1 MGLGA
6 DAYPPI
12 VSVSRVTNCCAEP
25 ARPKRRVA
33 GYVVAVVGPIALA
46 FVLVPFRDSLRSSTV
61 GFAFVVIVVIAAS
74 LGRVGPG
81 IVASIEGFLIFNFLF
96 LPPFGTFVIERP
108 EDVTALFVFLGLS
121 ILISILFARAA
132 ERADAAEARE
142 AELRTLQELSRDLVV
157 QGPGEE
163 TYRALLESLVQEFGF
178 DAGALFVQEQG
189 EGLVELMAVGA
200 EAGTM
205 TPTWDP
211 SSPGRAP
218 ERLPLSV
225 GRRNLGLI
233 VLVGERPAL
242 DSPESRVIR
251 AVCDQLALVLERD
264 RLLRTATEA
273 EIFRQTDQ
281 IRRSMLAAVS
291 HDLRS
296 PLAAIKASVTDLLD
310 PEVRRPEAEQREV
323 LRTIDTETD
332 RLDMLVA
339 NLLDMS
345 RIEAGV
351 LQAKPESVD
360 LAEVVDEGGRRR
372 RRPLARHPRST
383 RRSTSGTH
391 QPRADPVFL
400 DRVLV
405 EPAGQR
411 GPRLRRGR
419 ACRGRGPRGRPRQR
433 RCDGAGGRPRPRR
446 RSGGARAALLPLLPV
461 GGEDVEAGARAGPRH
476 LEGVR
481 RPDGRRAL
489 DRGHARRRGH
499 VRVLAARGR
508 FVTRI
513 LVIDDEAHIR
523 RAVERALAARGYE
536 VDAAEDGA
544 DALDRAA
551 LAPPTW

>member
-1 MGLGA
+1 MGLGSG
-6 DAYPPI
+6 AYPHI
-12 VSVSRVTNCCAEP
+12 VSVSRFYELLREP

-81 IVASIEGFLIFNFLF
+81 IVASIEGFLIFNFFF

-163 TYRALLESLVQEFGF
+163 TYRALLEHLVGEFGF
-178 DAGALFVQEQG
+178 DAGSLFVQEQG
-189 EGLVELMAVGA
+189 EGLVESMAVGA
-200 EAGTM
+200 EAGTI

-211 SSPGRAP
+211 SSSGRAP

-233 VLVGERPAL
+233 VLVGERPPL
-242 DSPESRVIR
+242 DAPESRVIR

-310 PEVRRPEAEQREV
+310 PEVERPPGEQLEV

-360 LAEVVDEGGRRR
+360 LAEVVTKEVDGAAVRWPGIHVDVAIDE
-372 RRPLARHPRST
+372 RHASA
-383 RRSTSGTH
+383 S
-391 QPRADPVFL
+391 ADPVFL
-400 DRVLV
+400 DRVLSNLLDNAARASIEAGRMEV
-405 EPAGQR
+405 EVRVG
-411 GPRLRRGR
+411 
-419 ACRGRGPRGRPRQR
+419 GRGS
-433 RCDGAGGRPRPRR
+433 DGATVVRVVDHGHGVDPVAREQLFYPFYRLEGRTSKLGPGLGLAISKGFVDLMGGELWIEDT
-446 RSGGARAALLPLLPV
+446 SGGGATFAFSLP
-461 GGEDVEAGARAGPRH
+461 GAGS
-476 LEGVR
+476 
-481 RPDGRRAL
+481 
-489 DRGHARRRGH
+489 
-499 VRVLAARGR
+499 
-508 FVTRI
+508 
-513 LVIDDEAHIR
+513 
-523 RAVERALAARGYE
+523 
-536 VDAAEDGA
+536 
-544 DALDRAA
+544 
-551 LAPPTW
+551 

>member
-1 MGLGA
+1 MYGLL
-6 DAYPPI
+6 
-12 VSVSRVTNCCAEP
+12 REP
-25 ARPKRRVA
+25 ASPRRRAA
-33 GYVVAVVGPIALA
+33 GYVVALVGPIALA
-46 FVLVPFRDSLRSSTV
+46 AALVPFRDNLRSTTV
-61 GFAFVVIVVIAAS
+61 GFTFVVIVVIAAS

-81 IVASIEGFLIFNFLF
+81 IVASIVGFLAFNYYF
-96 LPPFGTFVIERP
+96 LPPFDTFAIARP

-121 ILISILFARAA
+121 ILISILFARAG

-163 TYRALLESLVQEFGF
+163 TYRALLEHLVREFAF

-200 EAGTM
+200 EPGRI

-211 SSPGRAP
+211 ASSGRAP

-233 VLVGERPAL
+233 VLIGERPPLEA
-242 DSPESRVIR
+242 PESRVIR

-310 PEVRRPEAEQREV
+310 LDVRRSEAEQLEV
-323 LRTIDTETD
+323 LRTIDMEAD

-360 LAEVVDEGGRRR
+360 LVEVVTKEVDAAAVRWPGIAVDAVMDE
-372 RRPLARHPRST
+372 RHASAT
-383 RRSTSGTH
+383 
-391 QPRADPVFL
+391 ADPVFL
-400 DRVLV
+400 DRVLSNLLDNAARASAEAGRTAV
-405 EPAGQR
+405 EVRVG
-411 GPRLRRGR
+411 
-419 ACRGRGPRGRPRQR
+419 GRGADGVTVRVIDHGHGVDPVAREQLFYPFYRLEGRTSKLGPGLGLAISKGFV
-433 RCDGAGGRPRPRR
+433 DLMGGELWIEDTPG
-446 RSGGARAALLPLLPV
+446 GGATFAFSLPK
-461 GGEDVEAGARAGPRH
+461 GGA
-476 LEGVR
+476 
-481 RPDGRRAL
+481 
-489 DRGHARRRGH
+489 
-499 VRVLAARGR
+499 
-508 FVTRI
+508 
-513 LVIDDEAHIR
+513 
-523 RAVERALAARGYE
+523 
-536 VDAAEDGA
+536 
-544 DALDRAA
+544 
-551 LAPPTW
+551 

>member
-12 VSVSRVTNCCAEP
+12 VSVSRVYELLREP

-310 PEVRRPEAEQREV
+310 PDVRRPEAEQREV

-360 LAEVVDEGGRRR
+360 LAEVVTREVDAAGVRWPGIEVDAAIDE
-372 RRPLARHPRST
+372 RHASAT
-383 RRSTSGTH
+383 
-391 QPRADPVFL
+391 ADPVFL
-400 DRVLV
+400 DRVLSNLLDNAARASAEAGRSQV
-405 EPAGQR
+405 EVRVG
-411 GPRLRRGR
+411 
-419 ACRGRGPRGRPRQR
+419 GRGSDGVTVRVVDHGHGVDPVAREQLFYPFYRLEGRTSKLGPGLGLAISKGFV
-433 RCDGAGGRPRPRR
+433 DLMGGELWIEDTPG
-446 RSGGARAALLPLLPV
+446 GGATFAFLLP
-461 GGEDVEAGARAGPRH
+461 GTGS
-476 LEGVR
+476 
-481 RPDGRRAL
+481 
-489 DRGHARRRGH
+489 
-499 VRVLAARGR
+499 
-508 FVTRI
+508 
-513 LVIDDEAHIR
+513 
-523 RAVERALAARGYE
+523 
-536 VDAAEDGA
+536 
-544 DALDRAA
+544 
-551 LAPPTW
+551 

>member
-1 MGLGA
+1 M
-6 DAYPPI
+6 
-12 VSVSRVTNCCAEP
+12 SVSRFYELLREP

-81 IVASIEGFLIFNFLF
+81 IVASIEGFLIFNFFF

-163 TYRALLESLVQEFGF
+163 TYRALLEHLVGEFGF
-178 DAGALFVQEQG
+178 DAGSLFVQEQG
-189 EGLVELMAVGA
+189 EGLVESMAVGA
-200 EAGTM
+200 EAGM
-205 TPTWDP
+205 ITPTWDP
-211 SSPGRAP
+211 SSSGRAP

-233 VLVGERPAL
+233 VLVGERPPL
-242 DSPESRVIR
+242 DAPESRVIR

-310 PEVRRPEAEQREV
+310 PEVERPPGEQLEV

-360 LAEVVDEGGRRR
+360 LAEVVTKEVDGAAVRWPGIHVDVAIDE
-372 RRPLARHPRST
+372 RHASA
-383 RRSTSGTH
+383 S
-391 QPRADPVFL
+391 ADPVFL
-400 DRVLV
+400 DRVLSNLLDNAARASIEAGRMEV
-405 EPAGQR
+405 EVRVG
-411 GPRLRRGR
+411 
-419 ACRGRGPRGRPRQR
+419 GRGS
-433 RCDGAGGRPRPRR
+433 DGATVVRVVDHGHGVDPVAREQLFYPFYRLEGRTSKLGPGLGLAISKGFVDLMGGELWIEDT
-446 RSGGARAALLPLLPV
+446 SGGGATFAFSLP
-461 GGEDVEAGARAGPRH
+461 GAGS
-476 LEGVR
+476 
-481 RPDGRRAL
+481 
-489 DRGHARRRGH
+489 
-499 VRVLAARGR
+499 
-508 FVTRI
+508 
-513 LVIDDEAHIR
+513 
-523 RAVERALAARGYE
+523 
-536 VDAAEDGA
+536 
-544 DALDRAA
+544 
-551 LAPPTW
+551 